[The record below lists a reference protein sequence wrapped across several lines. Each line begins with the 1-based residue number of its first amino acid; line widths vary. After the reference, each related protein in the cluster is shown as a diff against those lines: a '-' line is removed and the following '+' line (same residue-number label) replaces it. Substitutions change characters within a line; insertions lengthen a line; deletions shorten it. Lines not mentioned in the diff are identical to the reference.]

1 MVKKMVLVLV
11 LLLLPA
17 VSFAD
22 ELVLVK
28 GKGVEVCEAH
38 LKNLQSLTLNEMV
51 CQRDESYP
59 EANGITR
66 PKWERLELKEN
77 KELTRKIEKFLE
89 GGDQFVKVKM
99 YDDEKEF
106 EHYLNG
112 PLKNSF
118 IRIAEVDIANSGKA
132 EKVLLYNAR
141 LCKIERRYY
150 YARPLL
156 ILDEA
161 KNQIDVKKTEPLLQN
176 TTKEDADI
184 GLLAIG
190 HEYKAYDILFYK
202 DTAYFNR
209 WDVDDWTLT
218 VYRQLNN
225 KVKEVCMYKYIFDK
239 PLIKEDY

>member
-1 MVKKMVLVLV
+1 MIKKMVLVFV
-11 LLLLPA
+11 LLLFPSI
-17 VSFAD
+17 SFAD
-22 ELVLVK
+22 ELVLEK
-28 GKGVEVCEAH
+28 GKGVAVCEAY
-38 LKNLQSLTLNEMV
+38 LESIKRLSLQEMV
-51 CQRDESYP
+51 CGEKLES
-59 EANGITR
+59 NDIKR